1 MRFKNFQLPKKLI
14 CDERVTIDTHG
25 KFIAEPFERGYG
37 HTIGNSLRRILLSSL
52 EGAAIT
58 SVKINNVLHEFS
70 TLPNVVED
78 VTNIILNL
86 KTIRFKLFKDSSE
99 VIYLNVS
106 KKGKISAKNIE
117 LNENVE
123 ILNPDTHICTLNGNT
138 KLEMEI
144 EVSKGRGY
152 LPVEK
157 ARASF
162 AGKDKPIGLILIDA
176 IFSPVTKVSY
186 EVESTRVGQSIDYDK
201 LIIDIWTDGSVK
213 PADALAY
220 ASKILKDSMTIFIN
234 FEEEPLIEEEKKEK
248 DKTNE
253 VLENLLNLQVNI
265 IELSVRS
272 INCLNRARIRT
283 IGDLVKQPEDKLLAF
298 KNFGKKSLNEIKK
311 KLNEL
316 GKSKNVPLSLGMDL
330 SQMLKKK
337 EEEE

>member
-14 CDERVTIDTHG
+14 CDERVTIDTRG
-25 KFIAEPFERGYG
+25 KFVAEPFERGYG

-70 TLPNVVED
+70 TIPNVVED

-86 KTIRFKLFKDSSE
+86 KTIRFKLYKDSSE
-99 VIYLNVS
+99 VIYLNVN
-106 KKGKISAKNIE
+106 KKGKVIAKNIE

-123 ILNPDTHICTLNGNT
+123 ILNPETHICTLNSNA

-144 EVSKGRGY
+144 EVSRGRGY

-157 ARASF
+157 ARTLF
-162 AGKDKPIGLILIDA
+162 AGKDQPIGLILIDA
-176 IFSPVTKVSY
+176 VFSPVTKVSY
-186 EVESTRVGQSIDYDK
+186 EVESTRVGQSIDYDR
-201 LIIDIWTDGSVK
+201 LIMDIWTDGSVK

-220 ASKILKDSMTIFIN
+220 AAKILKDSMTIFIN

-248 DKTNE
+248 NKTNE
-253 VLENLLNLQVNI
+253 VLENLLDLSVNI

-272 INCLNRARIRT
+272 INCLSRARIKT

-316 GKSKNVPLSLGMDL
+316 GKSKNIPLSLGMDL
-330 SQMLKKK
+330 SQILKKK
-337 EEEE
+337 EEE